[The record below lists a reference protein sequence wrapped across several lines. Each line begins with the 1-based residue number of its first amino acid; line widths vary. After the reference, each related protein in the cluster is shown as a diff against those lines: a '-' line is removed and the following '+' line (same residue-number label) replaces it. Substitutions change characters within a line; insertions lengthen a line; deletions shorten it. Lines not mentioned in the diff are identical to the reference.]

1 MLFEAKFEVAY
12 RLVFGIKIE
21 VEDEQDDD
29 KDCARNSKG
38 TYLNLVIIDEL

>member
-1 MLFEAKFEVAY
+1 MLFEAKFEAAY
-12 RLVFGIKIE
+12 RLVFGTKIE
-21 VEDEQDDD
+21 VEDE